1 MSVITDPESDRR
13 AGVSTRKLLLACLPA
28 VAIGVLIRVWLMH
41 TSLVPLN
48 ADEGVTGLQ
57 AYEVLRGNF
66 RLIVA
71 GNDYGST
78 TETYLIAPLLAF
90 WSGVWP
96 LRIVP
101 TALSAVAGYALYRLA
116 RPIFGRVPAAA
127 LALIGWTT
135 SGAVTILFLR
145 PYMGY
150 TTGFIA
156 LIAALALACHA
167 MRTEQRLART
177 AGFAGFAAGF
187 AIWSH
192 PIFGTVALLA
202 LIAPTLYRRRALRRW
217 WLPLAAG
224 GVLGVSPW
232 LLFMAQNGL
241 PESASPVVETTYP
254 ERVTRFVTELLPRAF
269 GLRPELGGD
278 WVGRRRGGWRG
289 RGPTDHQF
297 DSRDGAAGDPQG
309 PTGPA
314 DPGSRGSCVP
324 GPRAVRP
331 TRLHR
336 GRAVRPAVPA
346 GAADGVGGVAAADP

>member
-1 MSVITDPESDRR
+1 MPVDTDPKSDLR

-41 TSLVPLN
+41 TSLAPLN

-57 AYEVLRGNF
+57 AYEVLRGKF

-78 TETYLIAPLLAF
+78 TETYLIAPLLAL

-101 TALSAVAGYALYRLA
+101 IALSAVAGYALYRLA
-116 RPIFGRVPAAA
+116 RPIFSSVPAAA

-135 SGAVTILFLR
+135 SGALTILSLR

-150 TTGFIA
+150 TTGYIA
-156 LIAALALACHA
+156 LIAAVALACHA
-167 MRTEQRLART
+167 MRTEHRLART

-232 LLFMAQNGL
+232 LLFMAQNGW
-241 PESASPVVETTYP
+241 PASATPVVEATYS
-254 ERVTRFVTELLPRAF
+254 ERVTRFVAELLPRAF

-278 WVGRRRGGWRG
+278 WVG
-289 RGPTDHQF
+289 PD
-297 DSRDGAAGDPQG
+297 
-309 PTGPA
+309 
-314 DPGSRGSCVP
+314 
-324 GPRAVRP
+324 AV
-331 TRLHR
+331 
-336 GRAVRPAVPA
+336 AV
-346 GAADGVGGVAAADP
+346 GVAALLIIGSIVGMGLLVI